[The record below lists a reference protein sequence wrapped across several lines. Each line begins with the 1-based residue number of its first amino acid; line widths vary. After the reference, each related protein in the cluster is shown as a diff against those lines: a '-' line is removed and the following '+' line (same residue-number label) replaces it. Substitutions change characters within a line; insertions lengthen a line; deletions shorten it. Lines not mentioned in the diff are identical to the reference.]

1 MKRLFMTFA
10 AMLLMSVSA
19 FAQSISISKCD
30 VNEDGEVDISDI
42 VAIVNQIAGKAF
54 YRYADVNE
62 DESVDIS
69 DIVAVINI
77 IATK

>member
-1 MKRLFMTFA
+1 MNGNEEALYVVIGIEEESEHLKG
-10 AMLLMSVSA
+10 
-19 FAQSISISKCD
+19 D